1 VISTSIFEYDEEL
14 HMSQIRQEGRVE
26 GRAAGRAEGEYL
38 KLICLIRNMMAKNFS
53 AEKIAELFEEDLG
66 LVQRIID
73 LVKAHPDATDEAIYE
88 RCAKM

>member
-14 HMSQIRQEGRVE
+14 HMNQIRQE
-26 GRAAGRAEGEYL
+26 GRAEGEYL

-88 RCAKM
+88 LLAGIN